1 MGRKDSKETSCLSD
15 KDASGV
21 SEPVARGAAA
31 RLRTVA
37 AILNLPVEAFLL
49 SRSSVTL
56 QRVFATREDEVAEVL
71 RLYFAVDDIATRM
84 RYLELLRSLSAPE
97 VKVAGE

>member
-1 MGRKDSKETSCLSD
+1 MGRKDSKEASCPSD
-15 KDASGV
+15 KDDSGA

-31 RLRTVA
+31 RLKTVA
-37 AILNLPVEAFLL
+37 AILNLPVEAFSL
-49 SRSSVTL
+49 SRSSATL

-84 RYLELLRSLSAPE
+84 RYLELLRGLSAPE
-97 VKVAGE
+97 A